1 MRSFGYVVINFVSHC
16 DALRFGHVFHGYS
29 GLVDETNS
37 YKTVEVEWSGSL
49 QGLEKHVER
58 YRDSPL
64 MHKRVRDELKPML
77 FVGGQRV
84 AFPPPTKVLK
94 MPRSSNR
101 KVEADGRPF
110 ITSPGSLFTNALGLA
125 MTYKPRV

>member
-1 MRSFGYVVINFVSHC
+1 MG
-16 DALRFGHVFHGYS
+16 
-29 GLVDETNS
+29 VDETNS

-58 YRDSPL
+58 YRDSPM

-84 AFPPPTKVLK
+84 AFPPPTKALK

-101 KVEADGRPF
+101 KVEVSGRPF
-110 ITSPGSLFTNALGLA
+110 LTSPANLLTNAVGLA
-125 MTYKPRV
+125 MTYAPRIQSALRSHPNEQLAPR